1 MDAAVPP
8 PAVPARRTVIRAGAV
23 AAAALAVCPRTAAA
37 AAPAR
42 APQPSPPPAAPPAD
56 EAPSP
61 AAADP
66 AVLPLRLDR
75 DIQGDIL
82 AGSRKDHACLLMLR
96 FREPV
101 LARRWLRRLLP
112 EISTTAEMAQ
122 FNAAFSA
129 ARVKAGGTDPAS
141 LSAQWTGL
149 SLTHAGLRFLAG
161 RDPFPAL
168 PPGSTAE
175 AFAQGPAQRAE
186 ALGDTG
192 DSAPDSWVFGGEGPH
207 RAVHAILNLAADDPR
222 KLSEAVDR
230 HQRSL
235 GPAQGVL
242 VFRQDGGTL
251 PGALRGHEHF
261 GFTDGI
267 SQPGVLGFHAPDPA
281 TGSTVLGKPGARLV
295 PAGEFVVGHERAGRR
310 PAGLPAW
317 ATGGSFQVVRRLAQ
331 DVPGWWA
338 QARERLADLKRAGVA
353 PDDATDTWLAAR
365 LVGRWP
371 GGAPVAGCPLAEQP
385 CPVGAD
391 PDALLSYHDDP
402 QGWRTPLFAHIRK
415 GNPRDGL
422 VAVPGRPPLDPAAL
436 DNRRIIRRGIPYGPA
451 YDPKQE
457 PGRGT
462 NGASRGLVFI
472 GYQADLVQQF
482 EFVAKK
488 WINEADFPAGR
499 TPRTGADPVLGPGSP
514 VAFERES
521 EGGSRATTL
530 RFGRFVRT
538 EGALYAFT
546 PSVSMLR
553 ELAEGRLDVRV
564 EVHPG
569 TVLRP
574 GDVLDA
580 GAARLSLTA
589 DGDLVL
595 LDPSGAR
602 QWSAATAGKG
612 ADAVFSRDGEL
623 TVRTADGE
631 AVWSS
636 GTAGHPG
643 ARLLVRPGGDAVIL
657 DGDRVLWRAG
667 QGHAR

>member
-1 MDAAVPP
+1 MDAAQST
-8 PAVPARRTVIRAGAV
+8 APARRTVIRAGAV
-23 AAAALAVCPRTAAA
+23 AAAALTVCPRTAAA
-37 AAPAR
+37 AAT
-42 APQPSPPPAAPPAD
+42 APPVAAAAPPPAAAG
-56 EAPSP
+56 
-61 AAADP
+61 AAD
-66 AVLPLRLDR
+66 LPLRSDR
-75 DIQGDIL
+75 GSQGDIL
-82 AGSRKDHACLLMLR
+82 AGSRKDHACLLFLR

-112 EISTTAEMAQ
+112 EISTTEEMAR

-149 SLTHAGLRFLAG
+149 SLTHAGLAFLAG

-168 PPGSTAE
+168 PAGSTAE
-175 AFAQGPAQRAE
+175 AFAQGPAERAE

-192 DSAPDSWVFGGEGPH
+192 DSSPDSWLFGGEGPH

-222 KLSEAVDR
+222 KLAQAVDR
-230 HQRSL
+230 HQQAL

-242 VFRQDGGTL
+242 VFRQDAGTL
-251 PGALRGHEHF
+251 AGALRGHEHF

-267 SQPGVLGFHAPDPA
+267 SQPGVRGFHAPDPA
-281 TGSTVLGKPGARLV
+281 TGNTVLGKPGARLV
-295 PAGEFVVGHERAGRR
+295 PAGEFIVGQEKAGNR

-338 QARERLADLKRAGVA
+338 QARERLADLKRAGAA
-353 PDDATDTWLAAR
+353 PADATDTWLAAR

-371 GGAPVAGCPLAEQP
+371 GGTPVAGCPLAEQP
-385 CPVGAD
+385 CPAGTGPTAV
-391 PDALLSYHDDP
+391 SYRDDP
-402 QGWRTPLFAHIRK
+402 QGWHTPLFAHIRK

-422 VAVPGRPPLDPAAL
+422 VPALGRPPLDPAVT
-436 DNRRIIRRGIPYGPA
+436 DGHRIIRRGIPYGPA
-451 YDPKQE
+451 YDPAQE
-457 PGRGT
+457 SGRGT

-482 EFVAKK
+482 EFVAKQ
-488 WINEADFPAGR
+488 WINEPDFPAGR
-499 TPRTGADPVLGPGSP
+499 NPRTGADPVLGPGSP
-514 VAFERES
+514 VTFES
-521 EGGSRATTL
+521 ESGSGGRATTL
-530 RFGRFVRT
+530 RFGRFIRT

-546 PSVSMLR
+546 PSIPALR
-553 ELAEGRLDVRV
+553 ELAEGRLDVSV
-564 EVHPG
+564 EVHAG
-569 TVLRP
+569 TVLRA

-580 GAARLSLTA
+580 GDARLTLGA

-595 LDPSGAR
+595 LDPSGAHR
-602 QWSAATAGKG
+602 WSAGTAGKG
-612 ADAVFSRDGEL
+612 SEAAFSRDGEL
-623 TVRTADGE
+623 TVRDADGK

-636 GTAGHPG
+636 GTTGHPG
-643 ARLLVRPGGDAVIL
+643 ARLLVRPGGDVVIL

-667 QGHAR
+667 EGHAG

>member
-1 MDAAVPP
+1 MDAAEST
-8 PAVPARRTVIRAGAV
+8 APARRTVIRAGAV

-37 AAPAR
+37 ATTA
-42 APQPSPPPAAPPAD
+42 PPPAPA
-56 EAPSP
+56 P
-61 AAADP
+61 AAAAP
-66 AVLPLRLDR
+66 AQAAPAPAEGAADLPLRSDR
-75 DIQGDIL
+75 STQGDIL
-82 AGSRKDHACLLMLR
+82 AGSRKDQACLLLLR
-96 FREPV
+96 FRDPV

-112 EISTTAEMAQ
+112 EISTTEEMAR

-192 DSAPDSWVFGGEGPH
+192 DSSPDSWVFGGEGPH

-222 KLSEAVDR
+222 KLAEAVDR
-230 HQRSL
+230 HQQAL
-235 GPAQGVL
+235 GAAQGVL
-242 VFRQDGGTL
+242 VFRQDAGTL

-267 SQPGVLGFHAPDPA
+267 SQPGVRGFHAPDPA
-281 TGSTVLGKPGARLV
+281 TGTTVLGKPGARLV
-295 PAGEFVVGHERAGRR
+295 PAGEFIVGQEKAGKR

-338 QARERLADLKRAGVA
+338 QVRERLADLKRAGAA
-353 PDDATDTWLAAR
+353 PADATDTWLAAR

-371 GGAPVAGCPLAEQP
+371 GGTPVARCPLAEQP
-385 CPVGAD
+385 CPAGTGPTAV
-391 PDALLSYHDDP
+391 SYRDDP
-402 QGWRTPLFAHIRK
+402 QGWHTPLFAHIRK
-415 GNPRDGL
+415 GNPRDGIVPL
-422 VAVPGRPPLDPAAL
+422 PGRPPLDPAVT
-436 DNRRIIRRGIPYGPA
+436 DTHRIIRRGIPYGPA
-451 YDPKQE
+451 YDPQQE

-482 EFVAKK
+482 EFVARQ
-488 WINEADFPAGR
+488 WVNATDFPAGR
-499 TPRTGADPVLGPGSP
+499 NPRTGADPVLGPGSP
-514 VAFERES
+514 VAFESES
-521 EGGSRATTL
+521 GTGSRATTL
-530 RFGRFVRT
+530 SFGRFVHT

-546 PSVSMLR
+546 PSIPTLR
-553 ELAEGRLDVRV
+553 ALADGRLDVSV
-564 EVHPG
+564 EVHRG
-569 TVLRP
+569 TVLRV

-580 GAARLSLTA
+580 GEARLTLAA

-595 LDPSGAR
+595 LDPSGAHL
-602 QWSAATAGKG
+602 WSAGTAGEG
-612 ADAVFSRDGEL
+612 SEAVFSGDGEL
-623 TVRTADGE
+623 TVRTADGT
-631 AVWSS
+631 AAWSS

-643 ARLLVRPGGDAVIL
+643 ARLLVRPAGDAVIL
-657 DGDRVLWRAG
+657 DGDRVLWQAG
-667 QGHAR
+667 GGHAG